1 MANPYLFNAIGGFG
15 DAFMKSYNAQ
25 TEKNRRDAQEDEDRA
40 AAAEDRAWTR
50 DLRARE
56 TKKLNLED
64 QINTEA
70 TSGAAPGELEEF
82 EEPAAGPTAAGQ
94 QPPTTRKFRIKGTD
108 QTFADPDSAAL
119 GLSRYNAPS
128 QRQMRAADRVST
140 LDFQRGLKMRQDA
153 VVAQQNETALD
164 EATQKQVAT
173 VANRVLVES
182 VPFSPNWGSSAV
194 GHMNTIAGRE
204 VAKVVPLEN
213 GGGFTIQVT
222 GADGKAVNAG
232 TYTNDEAGWTKYIH
246 SSLKR
251 TPSELLAYIDATRRA
266 QMELDAKQ
274 RAQDEAENRWR
285 DRQVFADGLRDDNR
299 TQGGSSGRRSGDG
312 SSAPAGSTSDP
323 KVAAQAAADA
333 VTEASKNAD
342 GAMKLSPEQ
351 LNDARANAERVILAN
366 PGMSPNV
373 AAAVATKI
381 TQSPDAVK
389 PHLNK
394 KTGRIDGMYEDPQ
407 SGDLYKVYAYPAS
420 RLTDEDRVAMRQGV
434 REMRA
439 ELAAGDAQLA
449 KLVDGLA
456 FGGQDGEKPL
466 ADYLVRKN
474 IAAAREQFKAAG
486 KPVPGDDELTRIAAA
501 HVERVAMPMVRG
513 QAGAIRQYGEKPRQE
528 KSGQPSSSASI
539 FGSGA
544 QGGYVP
550 PEGSPAARAAA
561 NRRAALGAQQQGQ
574 AAIDAKRQAAA
585 DEAIKVANG
594 VIASGDP
601 AQAQALQDSPQFE
614 SLPREVKLRVRNI
627 VFGRN

>member
-25 TEKNRRDAQEDEDRA
+25 TDKNRREAQEDEERA
-40 AAAEDRAWTR
+40 VVAEDREWTR
-50 DLRARE
+50 GLRQRE
-56 TKKLNLED
+56 IKKLDLED
-64 QINTEA
+64 KIQSEA

-82 EEPAAGPTAAGQ
+82 EEPAAGPAPDDGQ
-94 QPPTTRKFRIKGTD
+94 PAPTTRKWRIKGAD
-108 QTFADPDSAAL
+108 QTFSDANSASA
-119 GLSRYNAPS
+119 GLSKYNAPA
-128 QRQMRAADRVST
+128 QRQMRAADRVSS

-153 VVAQQNETALD
+153 VVAQQNESALD
-164 EATQKQVAT
+164 EATQQQVVST
-173 VANRVLVES
+173 ANRVLVES
-182 VPFSPNWGSSAV
+182 VPFSPNWGASAV
-194 GHMNTIAGRE
+194 GHINTIAGRE
-204 VAKVVPLEN
+204 VAKAIPLQD
-213 GGGFTIQVT
+213 GSGFTIQVT
-222 GADGKAVNAG
+222 GADGKVVNGG

-251 TPSELLAYIDATRRA
+251 TPSQLLTYIDATRRV
-266 QMELDAKQ
+266 QMDLDAK
-274 RAQDEAENRWR
+274 RAAQEEAENRWR
-285 DRQVFADGLRDDNR
+285 DRQVFADGIRDDNR
-299 TQGGSSGRRSGDG
+299 AQGGSSSRSGGGG
-312 SSAPAGSTSDP
+312 SSAPAGMTSDP

-333 VTEASKNAD
+333 VVEASKNAD

-381 TQSPDAVK
+381 TQSPDVVK

-420 RLTDEDRVAMRQGV
+420 RLTDDDRVAMRQGV

-439 ELAAGDAQLA
+439 ELAAGDAKLA
-449 KLVDGLA
+449 SLVDGLA
-456 FGGQDGEKPL
+456 FGGQDAEKPL
-466 ADYLVRKN
+466 TDYLVRKN

-486 KPVPGDDELTRIAAA
+486 KPVPSDEDLTRIATA

-528 KSGQPSSSASI
+528 KAPGGASTSI

-544 QGGYVP
+544 SGGYVP

-561 NRRAALGAQQQGQ
+561 NRRAALAAQQQGQ
-574 AAIDAKRQAAA
+574 AGSDAKRQAAA
-585 DEAIKVANG
+585 DEAIKAANS

-601 AQAQALQDSPQFE
+601 AQAQALQSSPQFE
-614 SLPREVKLRVRNI
+614 SLPREMKLRVRNI
-627 VFGRN
+627 VFGAN